1 MIFERVSKMIGATS
15 AYGAV
20 YTGSVY
26 TRAAA
31 DNRINANVN
40 PGAVEPVKA
49 VPKTFGNED
58 TERVKKTPAQMD
70 EDRNRT
76 FDMMK
81 AGSSRNADNINGFKP
96 FEEEKS
102 EAQERL
108 DKQLGIE
115 KCETCENR
123 KYVDGSNEADVSFKS
138 PGHID
143 PSSAASVVSA
153 HEHQHVANAIQ
164 EGNKPD
170 AELVSVSVS
179 LKTDTCPECGRT
191 YVSGG
196 VTHTQI
202 KHTADGSD
210 MDKAMAVQRGEDP
223 ENAA

>member
-1 MIFERVSKMIGATS
+1 MIGGVS
-15 AYGAV
+15 AYGSL

-26 TRAAA
+26 TRAAV
-31 DNRINANVN
+31 DNRINANIN
-40 PGAVEPVKA
+40 PGSVEPVKA
-49 VPKTFGNED
+49 VPRTFGNED
-58 TERVKKTPAQMD
+58 TERVKKTPDQL
-70 EDRNRT
+70 EKDRNAA

-81 AGSSRNADNINGFKP
+81 AGSSRSADKVNGYNP

-102 EAQERL
+102 DARIRME
-108 DKQLGIE
+108 KQLGIE

-123 KYVDGSNEADVSFKS
+123 KYVDGSNEGDVSFKT

-143 PSSAASVVSA
+143 PSQAAAVVSA

-170 AELVSVSVS
+170 AELVSVSVA
-179 LKTDTCPECGRT
+179 LKTSICPECGRT

-202 KHTADGSD
+202 RHTTDGSD
-210 MDKAMAVQRGEDP
+210 IES
-223 ENAA
+223 E

>member
-1 MIFERVSKMIGATS
+1 MIGAVS
-15 AYGAV
+15 AYGSL

-31 DNRINANVN
+31 DNKINANVN
-40 PGAVEPVKA
+40 PGSVEPVKA
-49 VPKTFGNED
+49 VPKTFGNDD
-58 TERVKKTPAQMD
+58 TERVKKSPRQV
-70 EDRNRT
+70 EKDRNLA

-81 AGSSRNADNINGFKP
+81 AGSSRNADRVNGYNP

-102 EAQERL
+102 QARL
-108 DKQLGIE
+108 RLEKQMGIE

-123 KYVDGSNEADVSFKS
+123 KYVDGSNEGDVSFKT

-153 HEHQHVANAIQ
+153 HEHQHVANAVQ
-164 EGNKPD
+164 EGSKPD

-179 LKTDTCPECGRT
+179 LKTSTCPECGRT

-196 VTHTQI
+196 VTHTVM
-202 KHTADGSD
+202 KHTVDGSD
-210 MDKAMAVQRGEDP
+210 IDDAKRSQQAEQKVKE
-223 ENAA
+223 

>member
-1 MIFERVSKMIGATS
+1 MIGAVS
-15 AYGAV
+15 AYGSMYA
-20 YTGSVY
+20 GSVY

-31 DNRINANVN
+31 DNRINASVN
-40 PGAVEPVKA
+40 PGSVEPVKV
-49 VPKTFGNED
+49 VPKAFGNED
-58 TERVKKTPAQMD
+58 TERVKKSPSEMD
-70 EDRNRT
+70 QDRNT
-76 FDMMK
+76 AFDMMK
-81 AGSSRNADNINGFKP
+81 AGSSRNADNINGYRP
-96 FEEEKS
+96 FEDEKT

-108 DKQLGIE
+108 KKQMGIE
-115 KCETCENR
+115 RCETCENR
-123 KYVDGSNEADVSFKS
+123 KYVDGSNESDVSFKS

-164 EGNKPD
+164 EGSKPD

-210 MDKAMAVQRGEDP
+210 MKEAEALQRGEKP
-223 ENAA
+223 ETAA